1 MIGAMIPM
9 RHSTIFKSRWMAVIW
24 AAGILWLA
32 YDVAG
37 SAPQADDGSENT
49 AQVTDVT
56 GAPVT
61 PADEKKFEQAL
72 NGL

>member
-1 MIGAMIPM
+1 
-9 RHSTIFKSRWMAVIW
+9 MALLW

-37 SAPQADDGSENT
+37 PDDTQSNGETN
-49 AQVTDVT
+49 VTDVS

-61 PADEKKFEQAL
+61 DADQKALQEAL
-72 NGL
+72 NSIGTVACAT

>member
-1 MIGAMIPM
+1 
-9 RHSTIFKSRWMAVIW
+9 MALLW

-37 SAPQADDGSENT
+37 PDDTQSNGETN
-49 AQVTDVT
+49 VTDVS

-61 PADEKKFEQAL
+61 DADQKALQEAL
-72 NGL
+72 NSI

>member
-1 MIGAMIPM
+1 MIPM

-37 SAPQADDGSENT
+37 SAPQADNSSGNAE
-49 AQVTDVT
+49 QVTDVT

-61 PADEKKFEQAL
+61 PADEKRFEQAL